1 MSARSR
7 IVLHRCLRCRRRYRP
22 WSSGQAY
29 CRLRCYWDARRRV
42 PERRFCAQPG
52 CGKSFLVGGRGHP
65 GRRQLFHD
73 KSCASKAR
81 EARALRLPRARR
93 LKISDRRWLA
103 CLIDGEGHL
112 PRRGKAVFIEVGN
125 TSLPYLLEAW
135 RMCGAG
141 SIRKDRPVPGELPFW
156 RWRVGRVDSVA
167 LLRQAAP
174 HLKIKMRDAMRLIAL
189 YERRR
194 RVPA

>member
-1 MSARSR
+1 M
-7 IVLHRCLRCRRRYRP
+7 
-22 WSSGQAY
+22 Y
-29 CRLRCYWDARRRV
+29 CALRCYWRARRRV
-42 PERRFCAQPG
+42 PERRLCARLG
-52 CGKSFLVGGRGHP
+52 CGRFFLVGGRGRP
-65 GRRQLFHD
+65 GRRQIFHNQG
-73 KSCASKAR
+73 CASKAR

-112 PRRGKAVFIEVGN
+112 PRRGRAVFIEVGN

-141 SIRKDRPVPGELPFW
+141 SIRKDRPSPGELPFW

-167 LLRQAAP
+167 LLRQVAP
-174 HLKIKMRDAMRLIAL
+174 HMKIKMRDALRLIAL

-194 RVPA
+194 RVLA